1 MKPYNHKIRL
11 ILTRIKMYNPPTLSV
26 SELCFILYMRANPE
40 MCAFFPKSAIS
51 SQDYEGSLI
60 RIYNGHIW

>member
-1 MKPYNHKIRL
+1 
-11 ILTRIKMYNPPTLSV
+11 MYNPPTLSV